1 MPTLYG
7 APYPIKS
14 TSLGYLPS
22 ITNMSVLLAD
32 LKQLILTNP
41 GERVMLPSFGTP
53 LKQYL
58 FQQNDL
64 STRSQIVSA
73 INTSINKWDPRIIIN
88 SINVYSG
95 DEYYN
100 MNNVS
105 GTQRN
110 ISQEELNNLGNSLI
124 LILEVVNPDKINQ
137 VEVLELELPLSP

>member
-7 APYPIKS
+7 APYPVKA
-14 TSLGYLPS
+14 TPLGYLPS

-58 FQQNDL
+58 FQQNDS
-64 STRSQIVSA
+64 STRAQIVNA
-73 INTSINKWDPRIIIN
+73 INVSIGKWDPRIIVN
-88 SINVYSG
+88 SINVYTG
-95 DEYYN
+95 QEYYN
-100 MNNVS
+100 INNLS

-124 LILEVVNPDKINQ
+124 LKLEIVNPDKINQ
-137 VEVLELELPLSP
+137 VDVLELELPLSP

>member
-7 APYPIKS
+7 APYPVKS
-14 TSLGYLPS
+14 TPLGYLPS

-58 FQQNDL
+58 FQQNDS
-64 STRSQIVSA
+64 STRAQIVNA
-73 INTSINKWDPRIIIN
+73 INVSISKWDPRIIVN
-88 SINVYSG
+88 SINVYTG
-95 DEYYN
+95 EEYYN
-100 MNNVS
+100 INNIS

-124 LILEVVNPDKINQ
+124 LKLEIVNPDKINQ
-137 VEVLELELPLSP
+137 VDVLELELPLSP